1 MWCRS
6 SMRKINFALF
16 HHGSVL
22 PIRSYATSNQHAA
35 RSRRDADV
43 IVVGA
48 GIAGV
53 SASIAAAEKGA
64 SVILLDAAHGGG
76 ASAQSGG
83 VVYAG
88 GGTDQQKAAGYGHDT
103 PSNMF
108 NYLKQEVAGTVDDKT
123 LQTFCDGSAQRLKWM
138 ERHGAKFEASL
149 CPWKTSYPTDKHYL
163 YFSGNEKSWPYNT
176 AAEPAPRG
184 HRMKSPGMSGAALW
198 RAMFQS
204 VLKLGVHVKPATR
217 VDRLLFDQDPNGVA
231 IRSIEPDTRD
241 FSRHKRLARLG
252 HNSQLMVPELAD
264 LFLNR
269 AEAIWEK
276 SSTSSTLHAPAIILA
291 AGGFAFNKK
300 MRQEYLPEFSQV
312 APLGTR
318 GDDGSGI
325 RLGQS
330 AGGAV
335 GKMNSM
341 SAWRFLYPPTA
352 FLEGIVVSRDGNRFI
367 SEDIYGA
374 TMSDG
379 MIREHKSTA
388 FAIYDS
394 IQWAKA
400 KSQLGEQ
407 TQSPLKLQRLHTL
420 LWGHKKSSTLEGL
433 ALKFGI
439 SPDALCQTA
448 SAYNRAI
455 AEGETDPMHKSA
467 EYCTPLS
474 QGPFYGV
481 DISAQPTGIQVT
493 HGLTLGGLTVDGET
507 GLVCRKDGSKIKRLY
522 AAGRTAVGICSN
534 SYISGL
540 SIADG
545 VFSGI
550 RAGEHAAK
558 MALGSD

>member
-6 SMRKINFALF
+6 SMRKINFVL
-16 HHGSVL
+16 HHNGSVL
-22 PIRSYATSNQHAA
+22 PIRNYLTSNQHAA

-64 SVILLDAAHGGG
+64 SVILLDAAYGGG

-123 LQTFCDGSAQRLKWM
+123 LQTFCDGSSQRLKWM

-198 RAMFQS
+198 QAMFQS

-217 VDRLLFDQDPNGVA
+217 VERLLFDEDPNGVA
-231 IRSIEPDTRD
+231 IRSIEPNTRA
-241 FSRHKRLARLG
+241 FSRHKGLARLG
-252 HNSQLMVPELAD
+252 HGSQLMVPELAD
-264 LFLNR
+264 LFLDR
-269 AEAIWEK
+269 AEAVWEK

-300 MRQEYLPEFSQV
+300 MRQEHLPEFSQV

-325 RLGQS
+325 HLGQS

-379 MIREHKSTA
+379 MIRKHESTA

-394 IQWAKA
+394 IQ
-400 KSQLGEQ
+400 
-407 TQSPLKLQRLHTL
+407 LHTL

-439 SPDALCQTA
+439 SPDGLRQTA
-448 SAYNRAI
+448 STYNRAI
-455 AEGETDPMHKSA
+455 AEGEADPMHKAA
-467 EYCTPLS
+467 EYCTPIS

-481 DISAQPTGIQVT
+481 DISAQPAGVQAT
-493 HGLTLGGLTVDGET
+493 HGLTLGGLIVDGET
-507 GLVCRKDGSKIKRLY
+507 GLVCRKDGSTIKRLY

-550 RAGEHAAK
+550 RAGEHAAQ